1 MIPFI
6 FLYNTELLCFDS
18 ATATFALTP
27 SVILCVVTALIGCA
41 FMALSLFGWM
51 GRDLKVPERLVLL
64 ACGVCLM
71 LKDPAILNLVG
82 LIVGGGI
89 LAVAVIS
96 GKKKEGQ
103 LQC

>member
-1 MIPFI
+1 MFQIRKNDNTNHNIIEETRAKKERHFIKNERIQKMIPI
-6 FLYNTELLCFDS
+6 LNRYSLLFH
-18 ATATFALTP
+18 
-27 SVILCVVTALIGCA
+27 
-41 FMALSLFGWM
+41 
-51 GRDLKVPERLVLL
+51 VLL

-89 LAVAVIS
+89 LVAAVIS